1 MKNKDISQNK
11 NILVLG
17 GAGFIGSH
25 LCEALVKK
33 EENVVCVDNF
43 VSSDVEN
50 IKGLLEYPNF
60 EFVRHDIAE
69 DLDIED
75 LPGLKKFKVEVHGF
89 KEVYNF
95 ACPTS
100 ARDYTKLP
108 VQTAITNSVGVIKSL
123 ELAKKYKARYFLA
136 STAAVYGQPPKDNAQ
151 VKEDYYGLLD
161 FLGPRACYNE
171 GKRFAETL
179 VATYRDFYKMDTRIA
194 RIFSTYGPRML
205 EHAGR
210 RIPDYIQE
218 ALNSDKVSIA
228 GDKNS
233 TSSFCYVKDMVEGIM
248 ALMASD
254 VQDPVNLG
262 DDRSFALIEIAEKI
276 ISLTNS
282 KSTIEYQEDFA
293 FINKPAIPEISKA
306 KTELDWLPLVSLE
319 DGLRETIEYLRSRS
333 RLYRPFFGSESK
345 DEQTDE

>member
-1 MKNKDISQNK
+1 MTDTNNQ

-33 EENVVCVDNF
+33 GNNVVCVDNF
-43 VSSDVEN
+43 ISSDVEN

-60 EFVRHDIAE
+60 EFVRHDITE
-69 DLDIED
+69 ELELES
-75 LPGLKKFKVEVHGF
+75 LPELQKFKVEVYGF
-89 KEVYNF
+89 SEIYNF

-108 VQTAITNSVGVIKSL
+108 VETAIANSVGVINSL
-123 ELAKKYKARYFLA
+123 ELAKKFKAKYLLA
-136 STAAVYGQPPKDNAQ
+136 STAAVYGQPPQDNSK

-179 VATYRDFYKMDTRIA
+179 VSTYRDFYKLDIRIA
-194 RIFSTYGPRML
+194 RIFATYGPRML

-218 ALNSDKVSIA
+218 ASSGQSVVIA
-228 GDKNS
+228 GDDNFTS
-233 TSSFCYVKDMVEGIM
+233 TFCYVKDMVEGIM
-248 ALMASD
+248 SLMASS

-262 DDRSFALIEIAEKI
+262 DDRAYTLTDIAQKI
-276 ISLTNS
+276 IELTNS
-282 KSTIEYQEDFA
+282 SVKIEHKENFA
-293 FINKPAIPEISKA
+293 YINKQAIPDISKA

-319 DGLRETIEYLRSRS
+319 DGLKETIDYLHSRS
-333 RLYRPFFGSESK
+333 RLYRPFFEK
-345 DEQTDE
+345 DGQGEA